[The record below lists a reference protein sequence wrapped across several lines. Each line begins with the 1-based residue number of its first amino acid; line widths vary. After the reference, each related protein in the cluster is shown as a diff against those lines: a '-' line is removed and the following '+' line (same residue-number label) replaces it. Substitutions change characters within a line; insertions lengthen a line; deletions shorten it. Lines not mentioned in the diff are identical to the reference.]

1 MLPLRR
7 RVRPFGA
14 APAIPR
20 RRPVVV
26 GPRLPAGPAP
36 VAREA
41 DGAVVL
47 VEDVD
52 EDGEEDKDGDADDD
66 ADHDL
71 LVAHGVGFAGD
82 EEQAAHM
89 LEGMEIGVGETG
101 AGEEREAGYWCVHRG
116 LRGLCAVWSKGGVE

>member
-1 MLPLRR
+1 MLPLCRR
-7 RVRPFGA
+7 MRPLGA

-26 GPRLPAGPAP
+26 GPRLPAGPAAA

-47 VEDVD
+47 VEDEE
-52 EDGEEDKDGDADDD
+52 EDGEEDKDGDADYD

-82 EEQAAHM
+82 EDQPAHM
-89 LEGMEIGVGETG
+89 LEGLEVGMGEAG
-101 AGEEREAGYWCVHRG
+101 AGEERGSGYWCVHRG
-116 LRGLCAVWSKGGVE
+116 M

>member
-1 MLPLRR
+1 
-7 RVRPFGA
+7 
-14 APAIPR
+14 
-20 RRPVVV
+20 
-26 GPRLPAGPAP
+26 
-36 VAREA
+36 
-41 DGAVVL
+41 VVL

-101 AGEEREAGYWCVHRG
+101 AREEMKAGYWCVHRG
-116 LRGLCAVWSKGGVE
+116 LRRLCVVWSNGEMEWTQGVGVQGQCFGRDGFRAERG

>member
-1 MLPLRR
+1 MLSLRR
-7 RVRPFGA
+7 RMRPLGA

-26 GPRLPAGPAP
+26 GPRLPAGPAA

-47 VEDVD
+47 VEDED

-71 LVAHGVGFAGD
+71 LVAHGVGLAGD
-82 EEQAAHM
+82 VEQSAHM
-89 LEGMEIGVGETG
+89 LEGLEVGVGE
-101 AGEEREAGYWCVHRG
+101 ASAGYRCVHRE
-116 LRGLCAVWSKGGVE
+116 LRGCVW